1 VSPVLVALHAH
12 PDDEAIFTGGTI
24 VRAVEAGW
32 RVVLIVATDGGN
44 GAPVPG
50 GGTDLA
56 GHRRAETLNAAS
68 ELGVHRVEFL
78 GYGDSGYGG
87 HFRGIST
94 VGASA
99 RAVLPGTLA
108 AAHLDWPVAAV
119 GRILNEEDAT
129 VLTSYDSNGIYGHI
143 DHVRVHEIGRRSV
156 AGTACELVEATL
168 DRDALRQ
175 VRAQLVG
182 RGLVSELWPAT
193 LTDQLGLERG
203 PSVAAVDVR
212 EQREPKMAAISA
224 HASQVV
230 EASTFMGLPAG
241 AFHHLLTSEWFHIA
255 RPGRGR
261 FLEMLHRTGPA
272 VPACL
277 PVFAQG

>member
-32 RVVLIVATDGGN
+32 RVVLVVATDGGR
-44 GAPVPG
+44 GAAVRG
-50 GGTDLA
+50 GGSDLA
-56 GHRRAETLNAAS
+56 SHRRAETLDAAA

-78 GYGDSGYGG
+78 GYGDSGYDSPL
-87 HFRGIST
+87 RGIPT
-94 VGASA
+94 AGASA

-108 AAHLDWPVAAV
+108 ATNLDWPVAAV
-119 GRILNEEDAT
+119 RRILNEEDAT
-129 VLTSYDSNGIYGHI
+129 VLTSYDDNGIYGHI
-143 DHVRVHEIGRRSV
+143 DHVRVHEIGRRSIV
-156 AGTACELVEATL
+156 GTACELVEATL

-182 RGLVSELWPAT
+182 RGLVSGLWPSS
-193 LTDQLGLERG
+193 LTDQLGLEHG
-203 PSVAAVDVR
+203 PTVAAVDVR
-212 EQREPKMAAISA
+212 GQRGRKMAAISA

-241 AFHHLLTSEWFHIA
+241 AFHHLLTTEWFYVA

-261 FLEMLHRTGPA
+261 FLELLHRTGPT

-277 PVFAQG
+277 PALAQW